1 MAAASVS
8 ASLSQS
14 ETDFWALPAGRTLT
28 EACCLSR
35 SPRSR
40 CQRSVQ
46 LGPQFAVTT
55 VAAPVAPKRFRTWG
69 QESLKMTSGR
79 TGYVAVR
86 HTISIITDAASNAQR
101 PESQNPGLEPR
112 ASSIWQADRFYQDRA
127 LPAAVKASAKSMLA
141 ARKRH
146 QSQARRG

>member
-1 MAAASVS
+1 
-8 ASLSQS
+8 
-14 ETDFWALPAGRTLT
+14 
-28 EACCLSR
+28 
-35 SPRSR
+35 
-40 CQRSVQ
+40 
-46 LGPQFAVTT
+46 
-55 VAAPVAPKRFRTWG
+55 
-69 QESLKMTSGR
+69 MTSGR

-86 HTISIITDAASNAQR
+86 HTIGIITDAASNAQR